1 MRKWT
6 PFALLAVLLLGAG
19 CARPTAPNAPSAD
32 VLTGDTKAIQ
42 GAWAVVSVEDG
53 RIENLTGEAKKEAE
67 ALMKEVR
74 LVFDGNRMIIIE
86 RGEDE
91 PVPFSLDESKNP
103 KVMALSLGGSGGAAP
118 RAGTSYGGTR
128 PATARPGTSFSTAP
142 RTGTSFSTFR
152 TTGRTGTAPGTAAP
166 EGQTWRWIYKLDGDT
181 LTVAFIKK
189 NKTLVPTEFK
199 ARADASEPG
208 QPAVPGVTVITLK
221 RTNEPLPNRPRAGT
235 QVGGTRPDTRPSVGR
250 VPPVTAK

>member
-1 MRKWT
+1 MRNCT
-6 PFALLAVLLLGAG
+6 PFALLAVLFLGAG

-53 RIENLTGEAKKEAE
+53 RIENLTGEARKDAE

-91 PVPFSLDESKNP
+91 PVPFSLDESKTP
-103 KVMALSLGGSGGAAP
+103 RVMTLSLGGSGASAP
-118 RAGTSYGGTR
+118 RAGTAYGPT
-128 PATARPGTSFSTAP
+128 RPGTSFSTARP
-142 RTGTSFSTFR
+142 ATSYSTFR
-152 TTGRTGTAPGTAAP
+152 TTGRTGTAPGSGSAP
-166 EGQTWRWIYKLDGDT
+166 EGQTWRWIYKLDGDN
-181 LTVAFIKK
+181 LMVAFIKS
-189 NKTLVPTEFK
+189 NKTLLPTEFK
-199 ARADASEPG
+199 ARAGSNEPG

-221 RTNEPLPNRPRAGT
+221 RTNEPLPTRPRAGT
-235 QVGGTRPDTRPSVGR
+235 QVGGARPTTAAR
-250 VPPVTAK
+250 PVTAK

>member
-6 PFALLAVLLLGAG
+6 PFALLAISFLGAG

-53 RIENLTGEAKKEAE
+53 RIENLTGEARKDAE
-67 ALMKEVR
+67 ALMREVR

-91 PVPFSLDESKNP
+91 PVPFSLDESKTP
-103 KVMALSLGGSGGAAP
+103 KVMALSLGGSGGSAP
-118 RAGTSYGGTR
+118 RAGTAYGSTR
-128 PATARPGTSFSTAP
+128 PATARPGTSLGTAP

-152 TTGRTGTAPGTAAP
+152 TTGRTGTAPGTAEP
-166 EGQTWRWIYKLDGDT
+166 VGQTWRWIYKIDGDT
-181 LTVAFIKK
+181 LVVAFIKS
-189 NKTLVPTEFK
+189 NKTLLPTEFK
-199 ARADASEPG
+199 ARAASNEPG

-221 RTNEPLPNRPRAGT
+221 RTNEPLPSTPRFGT
-235 QVGGTRPDTRPSVGR
+235 RVGGARPTTAIGRPA
-250 VPPVTAK
+250 TAK

>member
-1 MRKWT
+1 MRKWA
-6 PFALLAVLLLGAG
+6 PFALLAILLLGAG

-53 RIENLTGEAKKEAE
+53 RIENLTGEARKDAE

-103 KVMALSLGGSGGAAP
+103 RVMTLSLGGSGASAP
-118 RAGTSYGGTR
+118 RAGTAYGSTR
-128 PATARPGTSFSTAP
+128 PATASRPVTSFSTAP
-142 RTGTSFSTFR
+142 RTGTAFSTFR

-166 EGQTWRWIYKLDGDT
+166 EAQTWRWIYKLEGDN
-181 LTVAFIKK
+181 LVVAFIKS
-189 NKTLVPTEFK
+189 NKTLLPTEFK
-199 ARADASEPG
+199 ARAASNEPG

-221 RTNEPLPNRPRAGT
+221 RTNEPLPNRPRVGT
-235 QVGGTRPDTRPSVGR
+235 QVGGTRPATAAGRPA
-250 VPPVTAK
+250 TAK